1 MLFHSY
7 IEYKKN
13 LDQKSLIFW
22 KYKLKPCLSRNYA
35 VVKNGIFTKNIDI
48 EILINQ
54 IDNYI
59 NDNMFSELKMKMDEI
74 KNKNPKINSDKENKN
89 LKSEIR
95 SHSSTLASTS
105 TCDSLPNENNIN
117 FLNNN
122 KNKKEIKSSINNNNI
137 KENDINNKITNKT
150 NEVNVINDKKDENAI
165 DENLNINNFINENNN
180 IFGNKKNIFFSDN
193 PKKEKKEKEISSKD
207 KSEINIIDEF
217 TLEEGKSMQSKT
229 QILFKGI
236 TRTFIDKEEAE
247 TNNIIY
253 NSNHKNKIKLI
264 DSNLFLKKII
274 QNDFYKKNN
283 EILYAFIKQSFFFF
297 KKEIFIEKII
307 NCYKYY
313 KKIEPFSKN
322 INLENLI
329 YFLDAYIIEMFLFY
343 KNALVDS
350 PIISTLNSFYKQLVC
365 NAINSINLGIFS
377 IFGKI
382 EKNELLKEEICLQ
395 KVKIGENSQNIQV
408 KDYSNKFIRKK
419 LILRINKNFMK
430 LKKLKQKNKIRKSHI
445 IANGNFKNLMIN
457 NNSTNNIDDKNNSNS
472 SHYLSNSLNFSNIF
486 DESKINKKKR
496 KKLSKN
502 TINNDENDINSRFT
516 VNDINY
522 KEKEIET
529 TDTFKE
535 IIIDDTSE
543 KYRNKSFRESKKSLE
558 NFESTDLID
567 NDSLVEIIGSK
578 YKKIIKNCDS
588 YLLSKEETFLNNLK
602 NITFL
607 LNLKKYNHSDVLK
620 IKSHETFYEKFPFY
634 EGKDLE
640 DELQIKKE
648 GLKKTLTK
656 SISLSS
662 KDFII
667 NTKKKILQEFPK
679 KYFCVLD
686 WEPAQIG
693 EKLISISINLLNKIE
708 YKELYGA
715 MFSKKQKGINSPN
728 VMENI
733 KRFNDLTFF
742 VIEDILS
749 YDFPKDRAK
758 MIDRWVEIAQY
769 CKNRK
774 DQSNCFAIISALN
787 HYSING
793 LDLTFKEVKS
803 KTKIILN
810 KIKEYCNLEGNNRVF
825 RDEIK
830 NIKQG
835 EFFVPYLGCLLRDLT
850 YFEEEGKY
858 LEKGSLINLD
868 KIEKVQN
875 SLDNFFKFKSAVNN
889 VNIDNDKIN
898 ELFFFENL
906 EYNSEEELE
915 KISNNLEPVFKLR
928 LKQSKEKRVTKIDQ
942 KYFFNELKRASVLI
956 THDNINLK

>member
-1 MLFHSY
+1 M
-7 IEYKKN
+7 
-13 LDQKSLIFW
+13 
-22 KYKLKPCLSRNYA
+22 
-35 VVKNGIFTKNIDI
+35 
-48 EILINQ
+48 
-54 IDNYI
+54 
-59 NDNMFSELKMKMDEI
+59 
-74 KNKNPKINSDKENKN
+74 
-89 LKSEIR
+89 
-95 SHSSTLASTS
+95 
-105 TCDSLPNENNIN
+105 
-117 FLNNN
+117 
-122 KNKKEIKSSINNNNI
+122 
-137 KENDINNKITNKT
+137 
-150 NEVNVINDKKDENAI
+150 
-165 DENLNINNFINENNN
+165 
-180 IFGNKKNIFFSDN
+180 
-193 PKKEKKEKEISSKD
+193 
-207 KSEINIIDEF
+207 
-217 TLEEGKSMQSKT
+217 
-229 QILFKGI
+229 
-236 TRTFIDKEEAE
+236 
-247 TNNIIY
+247 
-253 NSNHKNKIKLI
+253 
-264 DSNLFLKKII
+264 
-274 QNDFYKKNN
+274 
-283 EILYAFIKQSFFFF
+283 
-297 KKEIFIEKII
+297 
-307 NCYKYY
+307 
-313 KKIEPFSKN
+313 
-322 INLENLI
+322 
-329 YFLDAYIIEMFLFY
+329 
-343 KNALVDS
+343 
-350 PIISTLNSFYKQLVC
+350 
-365 NAINSINLGIFS
+365 
-377 IFGKI
+377 
-382 EKNELLKEEICLQ
+382 
-395 KVKIGENSQNIQV
+395 
-408 KDYSNKFIRKK
+408 
-419 LILRINKNFMK
+419 
-430 LKKLKQKNKIRKSHI
+430 
-445 IANGNFKNLMIN
+445 
-457 NNSTNNIDDKNNSNS
+457 
-472 SHYLSNSLNFSNIF
+472 
-486 DESKINKKKR
+486 
-496 KKLSKN
+496 
-502 TINNDENDINSRFT
+502 
-516 VNDINY
+516 
-522 KEKEIET
+522 
-529 TDTFKE
+529 
-535 IIIDDTSE
+535 
-543 KYRNKSFRESKKSLE
+543 
-558 NFESTDLID
+558 
-567 NDSLVEIIGSK
+567 
-578 YKKIIKNCDS
+578 
-588 YLLSKEETFLNNLK
+588 
-602 NITFL
+602 
-607 LNLKKYNHSDVLK
+607 
-620 IKSHETFYEKFPFY
+620 
-634 EGKDLE
+634 
-640 DELQIKKE
+640 
-648 GLKKTLTK
+648 
-656 SISLSS
+656 SS